1 MRITFEFYF
10 IFRDILSDNCSLD
23 YFFRILILGEGC
35 LMSLMLFYF
44 YVQYSFMNRAIKMAS
59 RVTTIIKP
67 TIKKSNAVWLA
78 ISFLVRLLSLILAT
92 IRIAI
97 NAMNAI
103 MRPISRAKEQH
114 ISLFFFDQF
123 TENYPQLII
132 LLTVQIY

>member
-1 MRITFEFYF
+1 
-10 IFRDILSDNCSLD
+10 
-23 YFFRILILGEGC
+23 
-35 LMSLMLFYF
+35 MSLMLFYF

-59 RVTTIIKP
+59 RVATIIKP

-114 ISLFFFDQF
+114 ISLFFFGQF